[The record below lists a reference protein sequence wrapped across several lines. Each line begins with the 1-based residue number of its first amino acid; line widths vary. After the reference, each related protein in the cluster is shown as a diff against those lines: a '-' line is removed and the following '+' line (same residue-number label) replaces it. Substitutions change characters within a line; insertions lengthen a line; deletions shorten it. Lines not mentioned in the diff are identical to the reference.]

1 MIRHKVLTYLEVDKA
16 DKNKCSG
23 GCPFL
28 YDDGKDIFY
37 YCDLFDKRVVD
48 YERCDKCKEIDLQS
62 IDIYDDTKE
71 VEILIKPILKNI
83 LISYYIAS
91 NKAMI
96 IKHRGMS
103 AYTFSV
109 YANVKKLAMLLGIN
123 MEEIKKE
130 AEEVLNK

>member
-1 MIRHKVLTYLEVDKA
+1 MTRHKVLTYLAVDKE
-16 DKNKCSG
+16 DKNLCSG

-28 YDDGKDIFY
+28 SEDCMDIIH
-37 YCDLFDKRVVD
+37 YCQLFNEKIID

-96 IKHRGMS
+96 IKHRGRS